1 MASTS
6 AIGSADVAA
15 AARGNP
21 ARGMSVRYVA
31 ILLLVLAVAGG
42 IMLALTGEPSLA
54 ITKLGALQ
62 AKSIAWAIPAI
73 AVFAV
78 LFTFNY
84 PRVGSVIALIAGMV
98 ALLTFLGGGYG
109 GPPPAD
115 PVPQLEG
122 ISSGAM
128 SQATFL
134 LLAAILAIGATIT
147 LSRLGV
153 LTARATTGFYVT
165 IAIVVALGLVGL
177 HGLAGSPASLWTAGV
192 PYVLTDGHN
201 LLIVGIAA
209 ALFAGSIVSLY
220 SIAAA
225 GDDVRLANV
234 RNGETVR
241 PDWITRFGAAKV
253 ASIPLFLVVLGVFI
267 GGTIWT
273 IVFSFT
279 GSTGFPLTDDWVGWD
294 QYERLLFRTP
304 RWSISVKNLAIYG
317 VFSLTFSFVV
327 GFLLAVFMDQ
337 KIRFESAFRT
347 IYLYPFAL
355 SFIVTGHV
363 WAWIMNPQLGL
374 QKALRAMGWTNFE
387 FTWLGDRN
395 MVIYALVI
403 AGLWQGTGLIMA
415 LMLAGLRGIDEE
427 IWKAARVDG
436 IPKWR
441 TYISIVIPMMRPV
454 LITTLVISASGVV
467 RVYDL
472 VVALTQGGPGLFSE
486 VPAKYVY
493 DKMFGGGLAQG
504 LAASTV
510 MLLTVGIIIIP
521 WAIIEFGGKR
531 RA

>member
-6 AIGSADVAA
+6 AIGSAEVGVRAKGN
-15 AARGNP
+15 AARG
-21 ARGMSVRYVA
+21 AGLRYLA
-31 ILLLVLAVAGG
+31 IALMLAAIAGG
-42 IMLALTGEPSLA
+42 VVLGVWGEASLA
-54 ITKLGALQ
+54 IVKLGALQ
-62 AKSIAWAIPAI
+62 AKSIAWSIPVI
-73 AVFAV
+73 AVIA
-78 LFTFNY
+78 LCFTFNY
-84 PRVGSVIALIAGMV
+84 PRVGATVSVFAAAV
-98 ALLTFLGGGYG
+98 ALLTFFGGGYG
-109 GPPPAD
+109 GPPPAE
-115 PVPQLEG
+115 PIAQLEG
-122 ISSGAM
+122 LRDTMGT
-128 SQATFL
+128 ATFL
-134 LLAAILAIGATIT
+134 LLAL
-147 LSRLGV
+147 
-153 LTARATTGFYVT
+153 
-165 IAIVVALGLVGL
+165 IA
-177 HGLAGSPASLWTAGV
+177 GLAGVVVLGRVGVFTARQTSIGLSAVGGVILLGAIGLHTLGQAPAAVWPYGV

-201 LLIVGIAA
+201 PLIVAIAA
-209 ALFAGSIVSLY
+209 ALVAASAVALY
-220 SIAAA
+220 SITAN
-225 GDDVRLANV
+225 GDDVRTANV
-234 RNGETVR
+234 RNGETVK

-279 GSTGFPLTDDWVGWD
+279 GSTGFPLMNDWVGWD

-304 RWSISVKNLAIYG
+304 RWSISVRNLAVYG
-317 VFSLTFSFVV
+317 VFSLTFSFLI

-363 WAWIMNPQLGL
+363 WAWIMNPNLGL
-374 QKALRAMGWTNFE
+374 QKAVRALGWESFE

-395 MVIYALVI
+395 MVIYALVL

-415 LMLAGLRGIDEE
+415 LMLAGLRGIDDE
-427 IWKAARVDG
+427 IWKAARDDG

-441 TYISIVIPMMRPV
+441 TYISIVIPMIRPV
-454 LITTLVISASGVV
+454 LITTLVIAASGVV

-472 VVALTQGGPGLFSE
+472 VVALTAGGPGLFSE

-493 DKMFGGGLAQG
+493 DKMFQGSLGQG

-531 RA
+531 R